1 MAKIININRNILY
14 SYVQGRL
21 SAQMG
26 SKYQYF
32 PISDWQKEL
41 IIANK
46 LGFKGIEWLISDLSN
61 PLFNLE
67 FIKLIKNKLKKNK
80 LKISSISLDLI
91 MDNPLHKMNKQD
103 ALWLI
108 NRINNANKYL
118 KIKRISIPIEER
130 SRFNNAK
137 EKKKAFSILQ
147 LFCKRICKNI
157 NLCIET
163 DISPDALKKLFNKS
177 SFKRLGLL
185 LDLGNTRAH
194 GFRIE
199 DYFIN
204 FSTKIYSIHIKYRG
218 YNYGKSKVIPKK
230 GFYELSYLIKNID
243 KLKNLND
250 ISFQTFKS
258 KNYYLKNLKNCVINF
273 NKYAK

>member
-1 MAKIININRNILY
+1 MVKIISINKNILY

-21 SAQMG
+21 SAQMA

-41 IIANK
+41 ITANK

-61 PLFNLE
+61 PLFNID
-67 FIKLIKNKLKKNK
+67 FIKLIRNKIKKNK
-80 LKISSISLDLI
+80 LIISSISLDLI

-103 ALWLI
+103 ASWLI
-108 NRINNANKYL
+108 NKINNANKYF
-118 KIKRISIPIEER
+118 KIKRVSIPIEER
-130 SRFNNAK
+130 SRFNNDK
-137 EKKKAFSILQ
+137 EKKKAFSILR
-147 LFCKRICKNI
+147 LFCKKISRNI

-163 DISPDALKKLFNKS
+163 DISPNALKKLFNNS

-204 FSTKIYSIHIKYRG
+204 FQAKIYSIHIKYRDH
-218 YNYGKSKVIPKK
+218 NYGKSKVIPKN
-230 GFYELSYLIKNID
+230 GFYELSYLIKNVG

-258 KNYYLKNLKNCVINF
+258 KNYYLKNLKNCIINF

>member
-1 MAKIININRNILY
+1 MVKIISINKNILY

-21 SAQMG
+21 SAQMA
-26 SKYQYF
+26 SKYQHF

-41 IIANK
+41 ITANK

-61 PLFNLE
+61 PLFNLD
-67 FIKLIKNKLKKNK
+67 FIKLIKNKIKKNK
-80 LKISSISLDLI
+80 LIISSISLDLI

-103 ALWLI
+103 ASWLI
-108 NRINNANKYL
+108 NKINNANKYL
-118 KIKRISIPIEER
+118 KIKRVSIPIEER
-130 SRFNNAK
+130 SRFNNDK
-137 EKKKAFSILQ
+137 EKKKAFSILR
-147 LFCKRICKNI
+147 LFCKKISRNI

-163 DISPDALKKLFNKS
+163 DISPNALKRLFDYP

-204 FSTKIYSIHIKYRG
+204 FQAKIYSIHIKYRDH
-218 YNYGKSKVIPKK
+218 NYGKSKVIPKN
-230 GFYELSYLIKNID
+230 GFYELSYLIKNVG

-258 KNYYLKNLKNCVINF
+258 KNYYLKNLKNCIINF